1 MNVLII
7 EDEYPAAERLEKML
21 DRVDG
26 AIQVRAV
33 LESVEAAIRWLR
45 NNAPP
50 DLILSD
56 IQLSD
61 GLSFEIYEQV
71 IIKSPIIFTTSYDE
85 YAIRAF
91 KHKSI
96 DYLLKPIKFE
106 ELQRAIGKYRD
117 LHRAP
122 AGADPAARIEKL
134 LDTLSHTG
142 RAHKKRFLVK
152 KGEQLIPVADDEA
165 AYFYTENELVY
176 LTTHAN
182 KKYILDYTLEQLEK
196 LLDPARFFR
205 INRQFIVSLA
215 AVQQIHTYFSS
226 RLKLHLKPAT
236 DAEVLVSKGQVK
248 RFKAWLEGVVKEDE
262 VSR

>member
-1 MNVLII
+1 MNVVII
-7 EDEYPAAERLEKML
+7 EDEYPAAERLAKLLERADRQVSVVATL
-21 DRVDG
+21 DSVAG
-26 AIQVRAV
+26 AV
-33 LESVEAAIRWLR
+33 LWLQTHP
-45 NNAPP
+45 AP
-50 DLILSD
+50 DLIMSD

-71 IIKSPIIFTTSYDE
+71 VIKSPIIFTTSYDE

-106 ELQRAIGKYRD
+106 ELQRAIEKYRD

-122 AGADPAARIEKL
+122 SDANPAARLEQL
-134 LDTLSHTG
+134 LDVLSHTG
-142 RAHKKRFLVK
+142 RSSKKRFLVK
-152 KGEQLIPVADDEA
+152 KGEQLIPVADDDA

-176 LTTHAN
+176 LIAHTG
-182 KKYILDYTLEQLEK
+182 KKYVLDYTLEQLST

-215 AVQQIHTYFSS
+215 AVQQIHTYFSN
-226 RLKLHLKPAT
+226 RLKLQLQPAA

-248 RFKAWLEGVVKEDE
+248 RFKAWLEGVVSEE
-262 VSR
+262 

>member
-7 EDEYPAAERLEKML
+7 EDEYPAAERLQNML
-21 DRVDG
+21 TRVDG
-26 AIQVRAV
+26 TIWVRAV

-45 NNAPP
+45 NQAAP

-71 IIKSPIIFTTSYDE
+71 LVQSPIIFTTSYDE

-96 DYLLKPIKFE
+96 DYLLKPIKYE
-106 ELQRAIGKYRD
+106 ELQRAIEKYRNF
-117 LHRAP
+117 RQEFSEQNP
-122 AGADPAARIEKL
+122 AIRLEQL
-134 LDTLSHTG
+134 LDVLSHTG
-142 RAHKKRFLVK
+142 RSSKKRFLVK
-152 KGEQLIPVADDEA
+152 KGEQLIPIADDDT

-176 LTTHAN
+176 LTTHAG
-182 KKYILDYTLEQLEK
+182 KKYVLDYTLEQLST
-196 LLDPARFFR
+196 LLDPVRFFR
-205 INRQFIVSLA
+205 INRQFIVSLG

-226 RLKLHLKPAT
+226 RLKLQLQPA
-236 DAEVLVSKGQVK
+236 AGPEVLVSKGQVK
-248 RFKAWLEGVVKEDE
+248 RFKAWLEGVVNEE
-262 VSR
+262 

>member
-1 MNVLII
+1 MNVVII

-21 DRVDG
+21 DRANTDIRVS
-26 AIQVRAV
+26 AV
-33 LESVEAAIRWLR
+33 LESVEAAVQWLR
-45 NNAPP
+45 TSVAP

-71 IIKSPIIFTTSYDE
+71 LVQSPIIFTTSYDE

-106 ELQRAIGKYRD
+106 ELQRAIEKYRNFRQD
-117 LHRAP
+117 FSDPVP
-122 AGADPAARIEKL
+122 AVRLEQL
-134 LDTLSHTG
+134 LDVLSHTG
-142 RAHKKRFLVK
+142 RSSKKRFLVK
-152 KGEQLIPVADDEA
+152 KGEQLIPVADDDA

-176 LTTHAN
+176 LITHTG
-182 KKYILDYTLEQLEK
+182 KKYVLDYTLEQLST
-196 LLDPARFFR
+196 LLDPIRFFR

-226 RLKLHLKPAT
+226 RLKLQLQPAA

-248 RFKAWLEGVVKEDE
+248 GFKAWLEGI
-262 VSR
+262 R

>member
-7 EDEYPAAERLEKML
+7 EDEYPAAERLQNML
-21 DRVDG
+21 TRVDG
-26 AIQVRAV
+26 TIRVRAV

-45 NNAPP
+45 NQAAP

-71 IIKSPIIFTTSYDE
+71 LVQSPIIFITSYDE

-96 DYLLKPIKFE
+96 DYLLKPIKYE
-106 ELQRAIGKYRD
+106 ELQRAIEKYRNFRQE
-117 LHRAP
+117 LSEQNP
-122 AGADPAARIEKL
+122 AIRLEQL
-134 LDTLSHTG
+134 LDVLSHTG
-142 RAHKKRFLVK
+142 CSSKKRFLIK
-152 KGEQLIPVADDEA
+152 KGEQLIPVADDDT

-176 LTTHAN
+176 LTTHTGE
-182 KKYILDYTLEQLEK
+182 KYVLDYTLEQLST
-196 LLDPARFFR
+196 LLDPVRFFR
-205 INRQFIVSLA
+205 INRQFIVSLG

-226 RLKLHLKPAT
+226 RLKLQLQPA
-236 DAEVLVSKGQVK
+236 AGPEVLVSKGQVK
-248 RFKAWLEGVVKEDE
+248 RFKAWLEGVVSEE
-262 VSR
+262 

>member
-26 AIQVRAV
+26 SIQVSAV
-33 LESVEAAIRWLR
+33 LESVEAATRWLR
-45 NNAPP
+45 NSAPP

-71 IIKSPIIFTTSYDE
+71 VIKSPIIFTTSYDE

-106 ELQRAIGKYRD
+106 ELQRAIEKYRA
-117 LHRAP
+117 LHQEP
-122 AGADPAARIEKL
+122 SSTGHAAQLEKL
-134 LDTLSHTG
+134 IDTLSHTG
-142 RAHKKRFLVK
+142 RSHKKRFLVK
-152 KGEQLIPVADDEA
+152 KGEQLIPIADEET

-176 LTTHAN
+176 LITQAN
-182 KKYILDYTLEQLEK
+182 KKYVVDYTLEQLDS
-196 LLDPARFFR
+196 LLNPARFFR

-226 RLKLHLKPAT
+226 RLKLQLHPPPS
-236 DAEVLVSKGQVK
+236 DEVMVSKGKVK
-248 RFKAWLEGVVKEDE
+248 GFKEWLEEA
-262 VSR
+262 

>member
-7 EDEYPAAERLEKML
+7 EDEYPAAERLQNML
-21 DRVDG
+21 TRVDG
-26 AIQVRAV
+26 TIRVRAV

-45 NNAPP
+45 NQAAP

-71 IIKSPIIFTTSYDE
+71 LVQSPIIFTTSYDE

-96 DYLLKPIKFE
+96 DYLLKPIKYE
-106 ELQRAIGKYRD
+106 ELQRAIEKYRNF
-117 LHRAP
+117 RQEFSEQNP
-122 AGADPAARIEKL
+122 AVRLEQL
-134 LDTLSHTG
+134 LDVLSHTG
-142 RAHKKRFLVK
+142 RSSKKRFLVK
-152 KGEQLIPVADDEA
+152 KGEQLIPIADDDT

-176 LTTHAN
+176 LITHAG
-182 KKYILDYTLEQLEK
+182 KKYILDYTLEQLST
-196 LLDPARFFR
+196 LLDPVRFFR

-226 RLKLHLKPAT
+226 RLKLQLQPA
-236 DAEVLVSKGQVK
+236 AGPEVLVSKGQVK
-248 RFKAWLEGVVKEDE
+248 RFKAWLEGVVSEE
-262 VSR
+262 

>member
-1 MNVLII
+1 MKVLII

-21 DRVDG
+21 DRMDDT
-26 AIQVRAV
+26 IQVSAV
-33 LESVEAAIRWLR
+33 LESVEAATRWLR
-45 NNAPP
+45 NNPAP

-71 IIKSPIIFTTSYDE
+71 LVQSPIIFTTSYDE

-106 ELQRAIGKYRD
+106 ELQRAIEKYRD
-117 LHRAP
+117 LHRKP
-122 AGADPAARIEKL
+122 SDVSHAAQLEKL

-142 RAHKKRFLVK
+142 RSHKKRFLVK
-152 KGEQLIPVADDEA
+152 KGEQLIPIADEET

-176 LTTHAN
+176 LITQAN
-182 KKYILDYTLEQLEK
+182 KKYVVDYTLEQLDS

-226 RLKLHLKPAT
+226 RLKLQLHPDPAL
-236 DAEVLVSKGQVK
+236 EVLVSKGQVK
-248 RFKAWLEGVVKEDE
+248 RFKAWLEGVV
-262 VSR
+262 VNRQS